1 MNKNVPTKA
10 IGPPG
15 RPVLPPEAEQEIMD
29 TLSVNM
35 RISSNEIAAIL
46 KKHGVS
52 GDTDTLQNA
61 YRKRLGQRLMA
72 SIRDECGQREVMAHG
87 SEYVVLE
94 CCNDRQAL
102 KAIRQ
107 RIQSQM
113 NGLDD
118 SAARCAAVFMYWT
131 ICSPGSR
138 KKVRREYLGPAAESI
153 PGCSGIPQS
162 RCQFKH
168 GAI

>member
-1 MNKNVPTKA
+1 MSEKNPQKVT
-10 IGPPG
+10 GSPG
-15 RPVLPPEAEQEIMD
+15 KPILPPQAEAEI
-29 TLSVNM
+29 LSRLFTNM
-35 RISSNEIAAIL
+35 KISSGEIAAIL
-46 KKHGVS
+46 AKHGVS
-52 GDTDTLQNA
+52 ENVEVLQER
-61 YRKRLGQRLMA
+61 YGKRLGQRLMA

-118 SAARCAAVFMYWT
+118 SA
-131 ICSPGSR
+131 G
-138 KKVRREYLGPAAESI
+138 KVRSRIHVLDHLLSRFKKEGP
-153 PGCSGIPQS
+153 P
-162 RCQFKH
+162 
-168 GAI
+168 